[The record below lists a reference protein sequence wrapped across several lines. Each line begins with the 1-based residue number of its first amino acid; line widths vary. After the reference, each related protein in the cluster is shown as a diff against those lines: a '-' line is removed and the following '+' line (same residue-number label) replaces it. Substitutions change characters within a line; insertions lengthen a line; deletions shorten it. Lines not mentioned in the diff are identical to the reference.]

1 MLRLVRG
8 HGRWICL
15 AVLLTLCASA
25 LSLAQPLMV
34 KRVIEATTSGGS
46 IGYVLTLLVVVF
58 LAQALVQGLAQF
70 VLSRTGEGIVLG
82 VRLGLISH
90 VLRLPMA
97 VYDRHRIGDL
107 ISRTSTHSTTLRLL
121 VAEGFTEA
129 VTGAIGLVGVVA
141 LMIWLDWQM
150 FLVVLGMVAIA
161 AVIVASVLRGIE
173 TASLST
179 QRATGLMTA
188 DLERALGA
196 IRTVRASR
204 AEQRECDR
212 IAGGARSA
220 CTGSVRMAKLD
231 AMVTPAIQLAV
242 KGSFIVVLLIGGMR
256 VADRQGSIADLAVF
270 LLYMIYLV
278 EPIGTLFQSL
288 STMEQGMGAYR
299 RVTEVMTLPTEQDTV
314 PRPGT
319 PASYRAGSDGG
330 RPRAPVL
337 EFRDVW
343 FGYAP
348 RRPVLRGVTFEVPE
362 HSHVALIGNSGVGK
376 STVFALIERFY
387 DPDRGRILFDDR
399 NIGTLGRSDHR
410 ARVGLVEQ
418 HAPVMYGTLRENLT
432 YAVPEAGQD
441 ELDRVVEL
449 AHLTDLVDR
458 LPQGLESDAG
468 EHGMAL
474 SGGERQR
481 IAIARALLTRP
492 RLLLLDEP
500 TAHLDAVSEAALRR
514 SIRET
519 AQECTLLV
527 IAHRMSTIRAADRIV
542 VLDAGRVVATGT
554 HDELLDGSE
563 QYRLLSRAQET
574 DILSGWPTA
583 RQIADR
589 RLIKGILRSEEQ
601 CGLMADSPRPPPR
614 PHAPPRGRARCGA
627 ARHSRR
633 WRGRSGRRPR

>member
-1 MLRLVRG
+1 MKRQATDEGSRAGPRDVLRLVHG

-107 ISRTSTHSTTLRLL
+107 ISRTSTDSTTLRLL

-141 LMIWLDWQM
+141 LMIWLDWLM

-173 TASLST
+173 SASLST
-179 QRATGLMTA
+179 QRATGVMTA

-204 AEQRECDR
+204 AEQRESDR

-220 CTGSVRMAKLD
+220 YTGSVRMAKLD

-256 VADRQGSIADLAVF
+256 VADRQGSIADLAAF

-299 RVTEVMTLPTEQDTV
+299 RVTEVLTLPTEQD
-314 PRPGT
+314 PGPWRGS
-319 PASYRAGSDGG
+319 PATYGAGSDGG
-330 RPRAPVL
+330 GPRAPVL

-343 FGYAP
+343 FGYAR

-399 NIGTLGRSDHR
+399 DIGTLGRADHR

-432 YAVPEAGQD
+432 YAVPDAGQD

-542 VLDAGRVVATGT
+542 VLDAGHVVATGT
-554 HDELLDGSE
+554 HDELLGRSE

-574 DILSGWPTA
+574 DILSG
-583 RQIADR
+583 
-589 RLIKGILRSEEQ
+589 
-601 CGLMADSPRPPPR
+601 
-614 PHAPPRGRARCGA
+614 
-627 ARHSRR
+627 
-633 WRGRSGRRPR
+633 

>member
-1 MLRLVRG
+1 MKPKATDETDDRSRVGLRGVLTLLHG
-8 HGRWICL
+8 HRRWIAL
-15 AVLLTLCASA
+15 AVLLTLGASA
-25 LSLAQPLMV
+25 LSLAQPLLV
-34 KRVIEATTSGGS
+34 KQVIEATESGGA
-46 IGYVLTLLVVVF
+46 IGYVLALLVVLFV
-58 LAQALVQGLAQF
+58 AQALVQGLAQF

-82 VRLGLISH
+82 VRLGLIKH

-97 VYDRHRIGDL
+97 VYDRQRIGDL
-107 ISRTSTHSTTLRLL
+107 ISRTSTDSTTLRLL

-129 VTGAIGLVGVVA
+129 VTGAIGLIGVVA
-141 LMIWLDWQM
+141 LMIWLDWLM
-150 FLVVLGMVAIA
+150 FLLVLAMVAIA
-161 AVIVASVLRGIE
+161 SVIVASVLRGIE
-173 TASLST
+173 VASLST
-179 QRATGLMTA
+179 QRATGAMTA

-204 AEQRECDR
+204 AEQRESDR
-212 IAGGARSA
+212 IAVGARSA
-220 CTGSVRMAKLD
+220 YEGSVRMAKLD
-231 AMVTPAIQLAV
+231 AVVSPAIQLAV
-242 KGSFIVVLLIGGMR
+242 KGSFIVVLLVGGMR
-256 VADRQGSIADLAVF
+256 VADKQGSIADLAAF

-288 STMEQGMGAYR
+288 STMEQGTGAYR
-299 RVTEVMTLPTEQDTV
+299 RVTEVLALPTEHDTV
-314 PRPGT
+314 SGPGA
-319 PASYRAGSDGG
+319 PAPYRTSGSGE

-343 FGYAP
+343 FGYRP
-348 RRPVLRGVTFEVPE
+348 QCPVLRGVTFEVPE

-387 DPDRGRILFDDR
+387 DPDRGQILFDDHDIR
-399 NIGTLGRSDHR
+399 SLGRADHR

-418 HAPVMYGTLRENLT
+418 HAPVLYGTLRENLI
-432 YAVPEAGQD
+432 YAAPDAGQD
-441 ELDRVVEL
+441 ELDRAVEL

-458 LPQGLESDAG
+458 LPRGLDTAAG

-527 IAHRMSTIRAADRIV
+527 IAHRMSTIRAADLIV

-554 HDELLDGSE
+554 HDELLAGSA

-574 DILSGWPTA
+574 GDVLSG
-583 RQIADR
+583 
-589 RLIKGILRSEEQ
+589 
-601 CGLMADSPRPPPR
+601 
-614 PHAPPRGRARCGA
+614 
-627 ARHSRR
+627 
-633 WRGRSGRRPR
+633 

>member
-1 MLRLVRG
+1 MKPKATDETDERSRVGLRGVLTLLHG
-8 HGRWICL
+8 HRRWIAL
-15 AVLLTLCASA
+15 AVLLTLGASA
-25 LSLAQPLMV
+25 LSLAQPLLV
-34 KRVIEATTSGGS
+34 KQVIEATESGGA
-46 IGYVLTLLVVVF
+46 IGYVLALLVVLFV
-58 LAQALVQGLAQF
+58 AQALVQGLAQF

-82 VRLGLISH
+82 VRLGLIKH

-97 VYDRHRIGDL
+97 VYDRQRIGDL
-107 ISRTSTHSTTLRLL
+107 ISRTSTDSTTLRLL

-129 VTGAIGLVGVVA
+129 VTGAIGLIGVVA
-141 LMIWLDWQM
+141 LMIWLDWLM
-150 FLVVLGMVAIA
+150 FLLVLAMVAIA
-161 AVIVASVLRGIE
+161 SVIVASVLRGIE
-173 TASLST
+173 VASLST
-179 QRATGLMTA
+179 QRATGAMTA

-204 AEQRECDR
+204 AEQRESDR
-212 IAGGARSA
+212 IAVGARSA
-220 CTGSVRMAKLD
+220 YEGSVRMAKLD
-231 AMVTPAIQLAV
+231 AVVSPAIQLAV
-242 KGSFIVVLLIGGMR
+242 KGSFIVVLLVGGMR
-256 VADRQGSIADLAVF
+256 VADRQGSIADLAAF

-288 STMEQGMGAYR
+288 STMEQGTGAYR
-299 RVTEVMTLPTEQDTV
+299 RVTEVLALPTEHDTV
-314 PRPGT
+314 SGPGA
-319 PASYRAGSDGG
+319 PATYRASDSGE

-343 FGYAP
+343 FGYRP
-348 RRPVLRGVTFEVPE
+348 QCPVLRGVTFEVPE

-387 DPDRGRILFDDR
+387 DPDRGQILFDDHDIR
-399 NIGTLGRSDHR
+399 ALGRADHR

-418 HAPVMYGTLRENLT
+418 HAPVLYGTLRENLI
-432 YAVPEAGQD
+432 YAAPDAGQD
-441 ELDRVVEL
+441 ELDRAVEL

-458 LPQGLESDAG
+458 LPQGLDTAAG

-500 TAHLDAVSEAALRR
+500 TAHLDAVNEAALRR

-527 IAHRMSTIRAADRIV
+527 IAHRMSTIRAADLIV

-554 HDELLDGSE
+554 HDELLAGSA

-574 DILSGWPTA
+574 GDVLSG
-583 RQIADR
+583 
-589 RLIKGILRSEEQ
+589 
-601 CGLMADSPRPPPR
+601 
-614 PHAPPRGRARCGA
+614 
-627 ARHSRR
+627 
-633 WRGRSGRRPR
+633 

>member
-1 MLRLVRG
+1 MKSPATDETNEQERVGLWGVLHLLRG
-8 HGRWICL
+8 HRRWIAL
-15 AVLLTLCASA
+15 AVLLTLGASA
-25 LSLAQPLMV
+25 LSLAQPLLV
-34 KRVIEATTSGGS
+34 KQVIETTQSGGA
-46 IGYVLTLLVVVF
+46 IGSVLALLVVLFV
-58 LAQALVQGLAQF
+58 AQALVQGLAQF

-82 VRLGLISH
+82 VRLGLIKH

-107 ISRTSTHSTTLRLL
+107 ISRTSTDSTTLRLL

-129 VTGAIGLVGVVA
+129 VTGAIGLIGVVA
-141 LMIWLDWQM
+141 LMIWLDWLM
-150 FLVVLGMVAIA
+150 FLLVLAMVAVA
-161 AVIVASVLRGIE
+161 TVIVASVLRGIE
-173 TASLST
+173 VASLST
-179 QRATGLMTA
+179 QRATGAMTA

-204 AEQRECDR
+204 AEQRESDR
-212 IAGGARSA
+212 IAVGARA
-220 CTGSVRMAKLD
+220 AYEGSVRMAKLD
-231 AMVTPAIQLAV
+231 AVVSPAIQLAV

-256 VADRQGSIADLAVF
+256 VADRQGSIADLAAF

-288 STMEQGMGAYR
+288 STMEQGTGAYR
-299 RVTEVMTLPTEQDTV
+299 RVTEVLTLPTEQDTV
-314 PRPGT
+314 SEPGAQE
-319 PASYRAGSDGG
+319 PDRASGSGG
-330 RPRAPVL
+330 RTRAPVL

-343 FGYAP
+343 FGYQP
-348 RRPVLRGVTFEVPE
+348 RRPVLRGVSFEVPE
-362 HSHVALIGNSGVGK
+362 HSHVALIGDSGVGK

-387 DPDRGRILFDDR
+387 DPEHGRILFDGRDIR
-399 NIGTLGRSDHR
+399 ALGRADHR
-410 ARVGLVEQ
+410 GRVGLVEQ
-418 HAPVMYGTLRENLT
+418 HSPVLYGTLRENLT
-432 YAVPEAGQD
+432 YAVPDAEQD

-458 LPQGLESDAG
+458 LPRGLDTAAG

-500 TAHLDAVSEAALRR
+500 TAHLDAVSEVALRR

-519 AQECTLLV
+519 ADECTLLV
-527 IAHRMSTIRAADRIV
+527 IAHRMSTIRAADLII

-554 HDELLDGSE
+554 HDELLAASA

-574 DILSGWPTA
+574 GDVLSG
-583 RQIADR
+583 
-589 RLIKGILRSEEQ
+589 
-601 CGLMADSPRPPPR
+601 
-614 PHAPPRGRARCGA
+614 
-627 ARHSRR
+627 
-633 WRGRSGRRPR
+633 